1 MSDRTDKD
9 SLTIVIAHQS
19 DEPIYGQIERQIK
32 QAILTGNLREGD
44 ALPSLRQLA
53 KDLRISVVTTN
64 RAYEDL
70 ETEGF
75 IVTAAGRGTFVAKAN
90 EEFLN
95 DRKFRLVEEKLIE
108 AIDMAHLY
116 GVSRIDFLKLI
127 DLLFPRRK
135 HG

>member
-1 MSDRTDKD
+1 MSDRTDEDK
-9 SLTIVIAHQS
+9 LTIVIAHQS
-19 DEPIYGQIERQIK
+19 DESIYAQIERQIK

-64 RAYEDL
+64 RAYADL

-75 IVTAAGRGTFVAKAN
+75 IIKAAGRGAFVARAK

-95 DRKFRLVEEKLIE
+95 DRKFRLVEEKLNE

-116 GVSRIDFLKLI
+116 GVSRTDFLKLI
-127 DLLFPRRK
+127 DLLLPRQK